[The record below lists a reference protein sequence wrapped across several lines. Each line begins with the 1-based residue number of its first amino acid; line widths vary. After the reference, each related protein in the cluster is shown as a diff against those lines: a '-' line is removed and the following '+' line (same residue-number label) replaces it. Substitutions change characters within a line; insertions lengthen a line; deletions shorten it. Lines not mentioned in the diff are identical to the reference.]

1 MPEGAALSIFGVKIE
16 GEIVRS
22 DSVAD
27 KIWDA
32 CRRMALPI
40 EDGDVVVV
48 THKIVSKSEGRL
60 VRLDREDHKARE
72 RLLEAESAR
81 VLRRRGSLVITQ
93 TRHGFVCANAG
104 VDSSNVEPGWVT
116 LLPLD
121 PDKSARRI
129 RSRLRRLGGVDVAV
143 IITDTFGRAWR
154 IGQVNVAI
162 GVAGMVATR
171 NYREAID
178 SFGQVLLVTNIAVAD
193 EVAGAAELVMGKS
206 DGIPVAIVKGAS
218 LVRGRGNA
226 RQLLRPPQEDLFL

>member
-1 MPEGAALSIFGVKIE
+1 MLSIFGVKIR
-16 GEIVRS
+16 GEIVRG
-22 DSVAD
+22 DSIAE
-27 KIWDA
+27 KILEA
-32 CRRMALPI
+32 CRQMALSI

-60 VRLDREDHKARE
+60 VRLDRDDPEARE

-81 VLRRRGSLVITQ
+81 ILRRRGSLAITQ

-116 LLPLD
+116 LLPVD

-129 RSRLRRLGGVDVAV
+129 RSRLRRLAGVNVSV
-143 IITDTFGRAWR
+143 IVTDTFGRAWR
-154 IGQVNVAI
+154 VGQVNVAI
-162 GVAGMVATR
+162 GVAGMKSTK
-171 NYREAID
+171 NYREALD

-206 DGIPVAIVKGAS
+206 DGVPVAILKGAP
-218 LVRGRGNA
+218 VAPGRGTA
-226 RQLLRPPQEDLFL
+226 RQLVRPPQEDLFL

>member
-1 MPEGAALSIFGVKIE
+1 MPETPTLSILGVRIQ
-16 GEIVRS
+16 GEIARG
-22 DSVAD
+22 DPVAE
-27 KIWDA
+27 KILDA
-32 CRRMALPI
+32 CRQMALRI

-60 VRLDREDHKARE
+60 VRLDRDDVQARE
-72 RLLEAESAR
+72 RLIEAESAR
-81 VLRRRGSLVITQ
+81 ILRRRGSLVIAQ

-129 RSRLRRLGGVDVAV
+129 RSHLRRLGGVDVAV

-162 GVAGMVATR
+162 GVAGMVPTR
-171 NYREAID
+171 NYRETLD
-178 SFGQVLLVTNIAVAD
+178 SFGQVLLVTNIGIAD

-206 DGIPVAIVKGAS
+206 DGVPVAIVKGAMIP
-218 LVRGRGNA
+218 RGRGNA
-226 RQLLRPPQEDLFL
+226 RQLLRSPQEDLFL

>member
-1 MPEGAALSIFGVKIE
+1 MPEAPVLSISGVKIE
-16 GEIVRS
+16 GEIVRG
-22 DSVAD
+22 DSIAE
-27 KIWDA
+27 KILEA
-32 CRRMALPI
+32 CGQMALSI

-60 VRLDREDHKARE
+60 VRLDREDPEARE

-81 VLRRRGSLVITQ
+81 ILRRRGTLAITQ

-116 LLPLD
+116 LLPVD

-129 RSRLRRLGGVDVAV
+129 RSLLRRLAGVNVSV

-154 IGQVNVAI
+154 VGQVNVAI
-162 GVAGMVATR
+162 GVAGMRSTK
-171 NYREAID
+171 NYREALD

-206 DGIPVAIVKGAS
+206 DGVPVAILKGVPLAP
-218 LVRGRGNA
+218 GRGNA
-226 RQLLRPPQEDLFL
+226 RQLVRSPQEDLFL